1 MEYLG
6 IYHLSKIESKNL
18 IDYSRNMC
26 QSDQGIMI
34 STYWNGVREKT
45 LLCGCPING
54 KYPIS
59 QPTQKTRS
67 KLTKLMPD

>member
-1 MEYLG
+1 M
-6 IYHLSKIESKNL
+6 ESKNL

-54 KYPIS
+54 C
-59 QPTQKTRS
+59 TQLVNQHKRQGAN
-67 KLTKLMPD
+67 

>member
-6 IYHLSKIESKNL
+6 IYHLSTIESKNL

-54 KYPIS
+54 C
-59 QPTQKTRS
+59 TQLVNQHKRQGAN
-67 KLTKLMPD
+67 

>member
-6 IYHLSKIESKNL
+6 IYHLSKMESKNL
-18 IDYSRNMC
+18 IDYLRNMC

-45 LLCGCPING
+45 LLCGCLING
-54 KYPIS
+54 C
-59 QPTQKTRS
+59 TQ
-67 KLTKLMPD
+67 LVN

>member
-54 KYPIS
+54 C
-59 QPTQKTRS
+59 TQLVNQHKRQGAN
-67 KLTKLMPD
+67 